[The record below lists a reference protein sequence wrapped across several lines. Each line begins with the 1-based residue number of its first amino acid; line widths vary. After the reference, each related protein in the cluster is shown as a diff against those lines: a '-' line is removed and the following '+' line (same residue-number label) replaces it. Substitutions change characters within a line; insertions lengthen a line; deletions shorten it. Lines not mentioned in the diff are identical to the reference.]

1 MLKASM
7 NMLNQRRDS
16 RCTSITITKFWRS
29 GGVGQSRIGLPALP
43 RITLKSISSA
53 TTSSTGS
60 TSRGWQGCQPKEHLG
75 HLDHN
80 SLATAPGS
88 LYNQET
94 GVNRTVLRSQ
104 SGPAAGKAEVS
115 SVNKH
120 RPLATPRPQCSS
132 GGSVGRSRVRNL
144 PWGPR
149 R

>member
-1 MLKASM
+1 MLKAIM

-43 RITLKSISSA
+43 RITLKSTSSA

-60 TSRGWQGCQPKEHLG
+60 TSRGAGLPAKGTFGSLG
-75 HLDHN
+75 PQLFGDC
-80 SLATAPGS
+80 SWC

-94 GVNRTVLRSQ
+94 GLLRTVLRSQQ
-104 SGPAAGKAEVS
+104 SGPAAGKAEAS

-132 GGSVGRSRVRNL
+132 GGSAGRV
-144 PWGPR
+144 PG
-149 R
+149 